1 LRKTILVIRPGALG
15 DTILTLPLVESI
27 STERPD
33 AAITFLGNG
42 SYRDLM
48 APGISLQP
56 IDGPD
61 WLWLFID
68 PPFGQTGS
76 TPVFDTA
83 YVILGK
89 SREVVSNLRQ
99 SGTRSVLWTSSR
111 PTHTRHIVEHVHDGL
126 GLPIPPRK
134 PALLHLS
141 PGTRKDLI
149 WIHPGTGGPK
159 KCVDLRYITQVAH
172 DLADSTGLNLAVTV
186 TEQDAFLW
194 DLPEWQELVNHPR
207 TALYE
212 NRPLL
217 EICRELG
224 AARLF
229 IGNDSGISHL
239 AAGLGIPAA
248 VFFTATDPVQWM
260 PWVPS
265 ENLLILD
272 LRKEAP
278 SPALLCACLNRLL
291 A

>member
-1 LRKTILVIRPGALG
+1 MRKTILVIRPGALG
-15 DTILTLPLVESI
+15 DTILTLPLLASI

-48 APGISLQP
+48 PPGITLRP
-56 IDGPD
+56 MDGPD

-68 PPFGQTGS
+68 PPSRQTGS

-83 YVILGK
+83 YVVLGK
-89 SREVVSNLRQ
+89 SSEVVSNLQQ

-111 PTHTRHIVEHVHDGL
+111 PTQTRHIVEHVHDGL
-126 GLPIPPRK
+126 GLSIPPRK

-141 PGTRKDLI
+141 PGARKDLI
-149 WIHPGTGGPK
+149 WIHPGSGGPK
-159 KCVDLRYITQVAH
+159 KCVDLQLIARMAH
-172 DLADSTGLNLAVTV
+172 DLADSTGLNLAVTA

-194 DLPEWQELVNHPR
+194 DLPEWKEIVNHPR
-207 TALYE
+207 TALFE

-265 ENLLILD
+265 ENLLVLD

-278 SPALLCACLNRLL
+278 PPAWLCARLNRFL